1 MYVLQHSLT
10 FSYGHTWH
18 TIVSSSR
25 ELCCL
30 PHFIPTTLAD
40 VSADKFRVV
49 VYRHAGAPLDSRMDV
64 TQFGNRA
71 ALLLALVSLVIYG
84 YFVFTATELDKNCVT
99 VKDGEGNARIA
110 VGCKLKDVMQ
120 ANTLAAYK
128 GMALFGSVLFTV
140 VASGLR
146 IYRSSLR
153 NKSKQA

>member
-1 MYVLQHSLT
+1 MQHSLT

-18 TIVSSSR
+18 TIVSISR

-30 PHFIPTTLAD
+30 PHFVPNTLAD
-40 VSADKFRVV
+40 VSSDKFRVV
-49 VYRHAGAPLDSRMDV
+49 VYRHAGAPLDSRMDA

-71 ALLLALVSLVIYG
+71 ALLLALVSLVFYG
-84 YFVFTATELDKNCVT
+84 YFVFTTTDIDKQCVT
-99 VKDGEGNARIA
+99 VKDAEGNARIA
-110 VGCKLKDVMQ
+110 VGCKLKDVVQ

-153 NKSKQA
+153 NKAKQA